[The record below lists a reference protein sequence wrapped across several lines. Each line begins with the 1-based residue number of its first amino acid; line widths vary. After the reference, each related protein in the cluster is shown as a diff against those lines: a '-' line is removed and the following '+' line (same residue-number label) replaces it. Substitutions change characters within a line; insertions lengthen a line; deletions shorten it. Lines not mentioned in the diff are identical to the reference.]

1 MKKGLNNMG
10 ELTKLVNI
18 GVVIEEQLNSV
29 GITTYDQLKELGSKE
44 AWLKIRAI
52 DPSACMHRLCALE
65 GAIQGVKKSL
75 LSQESK
81 MDLKDFYR
89 FFNS

>member
-1 MKKGLNNMG
+1 MG
-10 ELTKLVNI
+10 ELGKLVNI

-29 GITTYDQLKELGSKE
+29 GITSYDELKEIGSKE

-52 DPSACMHRLCALE
+52 DSSACLHRLCALE

-81 MDLKDFYR
+81 ADLQDFYR